1 MNIGI
6 ITGASSGMGKEFV
19 KLTMQNH
26 LELDEI
32 WVIARRKERLEAW
45 SDLYKEQKF
54 RILPL
59 DLQKKEDM
67 DYLGKTLEEVQPH
80 IELFIHC
87 AGFGIMGRIQEISM
101 EEQAEMVDVNCRS
114 VVEVSSLVLP
124 YMKYR
129 GRMIYMA
136 SAAAFLPQPGF
147 AVYAAS
153 KAFVLS
159 YVRALRA
166 ESREKQLR
174 VTAVCPGAVKTE
186 FFNRALTKKHLQAYK
201 KLVMA
206 DPKKVEECVEKTGI
220 GFMFAQLFNKSMRYV
235 GQARSEMGIRTVFN
249 ILGPLA
255 NPSRA
260 KNMVVGVYSPSL
272 TEKVATAMSRLGVE
286 RAYVVSGEDNMDE
299 ITLTGATT
307 VSEIRDGA
315 VTTFTIT
322 PEQFGMKRVSLEEL
336 RGGSGGENAKITRAI
351 LDGTERGAKRDIVL
365 LNAGATLYV
374 GGVAES
380 MEAGVKL
387 AAEAIDSGAAA
398 QKLEELVRVSN
409 S

>member
-1 MNIGI
+1 MKEYIAKVAEGENLTEEEAKRAMDIML
-6 ITGASSGMGKEFV
+6 SGDA
-19 KLTMQNH
+19 T
-26 LELDEI
+26 
-32 WVIARRKERLEAW
+32 
-45 SDLYKEQKF
+45 
-54 RILPL
+54 
-59 DLQKKEDM
+59 
-67 DYLGKTLEEVQPH
+67 
-80 IELFIHC
+80 
-87 AGFGIMGRIQEISM
+87 
-101 EEQAEMVDVNCRS
+101 QAQ
-114 VVEVSSLVLP
+114 
-124 YMKYR
+124 
-129 GRMIYMA
+129 I
-136 SAAAFLPQPGF
+136 AAFLALERVKGETLDELAGF
-147 AVYAAS
+147 AAVLRDKAETISPKVDNYIDLVGTGGDRTFTFNVS
-153 KAFVLS
+153 TTSAFVVAAAGLPVAKHGNRS
-159 YVRALRA
+159 ISSKSGAGDVLEALG
-166 ESREKQLR
+166 
-174 VTAVCPGAVKTE
+174 V
-186 FFNRALTKKHLQAYK
+186 NI
-201 KLVMA
+201 MA
-206 DPKKVEECVEKTGI
+206 DPKKVEECVEKVGI

-260 KNMVVGVYSPSL
+260 KNMVVGVYSPAL

-336 RGGSGGENAKITRAI
+336 RGGSGEENAKITRAI

-387 AAEAIDSGAAA
+387 AAEAIDSGEAA
-398 QKLEELVRVSN
+398 QKLKELVRVSN